1 LYLPNSYSNN
11 APILAIRARPMVS
24 LPGQR
29 IDTAPDGI
37 QFNREAGVIIESA
50 PIARY
55 FEKEFPADWDNKA
68 KPFVAKGAAPP
79 NPKKK
84 CS

>member
-1 LYLPNSYSNN
+1 
-11 APILAIRARPMVS
+11 MVS

-37 QFNREAGVIIESA
+37 QFNREAGVIIE
-50 PIARY
+50 
-55 FEKEFPADWDNKA
+55 
-68 KPFVAKGAAPP
+68 

-84 CS
+84 RS